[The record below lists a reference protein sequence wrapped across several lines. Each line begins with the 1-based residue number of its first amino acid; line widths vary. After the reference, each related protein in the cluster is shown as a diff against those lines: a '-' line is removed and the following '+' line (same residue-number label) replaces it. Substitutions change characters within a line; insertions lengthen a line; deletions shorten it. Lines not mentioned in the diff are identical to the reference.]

1 MTSSWNR
8 RNFLRALAGL
18 AAWATIPAHAS
29 PVEGR
34 LDRRNV
40 VRRHEPRVTR
50 FDPFSALTV
59 GNGRFAFS
67 ADLTGL
73 QTFADLCERDFPLCT
88 TAHWAWHTTPPP
100 PGVRPEN
107 FVFEEFEVDG
117 RKVDYATRATGQET
131 LYRWLRENPHRLHLG
146 QLSFARPDGQHR
158 PFAPEDLRHCMQH
171 LGLWHGKLTSQFE
184 WAGQPVVVRTC
195 CHPELDALAVEIESP
210 KLVDGALA
218 VALRFP
224 YGSPAVAMAD
234 WTAPDRHT
242 TELETRRARLLR
254 LVRTLDQT
262 RYHVVW
268 AWEDRAEVRPVGP
281 HLWVL
286 QAAGPVL
293 RFLLAF
299 SPEPLPRRLPSV
311 AATQTAAARHWAR
324 FWSTGG
330 AVDFEG
336 STDPRAEEL
345 ERRVV
350 LSQYNTALHC
360 AGPLPPA
367 ETGLLFNSWYGKFHL
382 EMHWWHVVHFVA
394 WNRFEHFA
402 RSLDYYHRILPEAR
416 ALARRQGY
424 SGARWPKMVGP
435 DGRDSPS
442 PVGPLLIWQQP
453 HPIYYAELCWRQQ
466 PHPRTLQAWQP
477 IVFETA
483 EFMASFPR
491 RDRLTGRYMLG
502 PPLKTVS
509 ENTDPR
515 TTRNPTFELAYW
527 RWGLQTAQHWR
538 RRLGLPR
545 EPRWQAVLQGLAPL
559 PVAEGLYLMQEGM
572 TDTYTR
578 WNWEHPALL
587 GALGMLPGYGVDPYI
602 MRRSVR
608 RVMETWQWE
617 RCWGWDFPM
626 TAMAAARCNEPELAV
641 EALLL
646 PVTKNRY
653 HPNGHNYQRP
663 GLTAY
668 LPGNG
673 GLLAAVALMA
683 AGWTGAPPLDAPGFP
698 KNGRWRVRC
707 ENIQPWL

>member
-1 MTSSWNR
+1 
-8 RNFLRALAGL
+8 
-18 AAWATIPAHAS
+18 
-29 PVEGR
+29 
-34 LDRRNV
+34 
-40 VRRHEPRVTR
+40 
-50 FDPFSALTV
+50 
-59 GNGRFAFS
+59 
-67 ADLTGL
+67 
-73 QTFADLCERDFPLCT
+73 
-88 TAHWAWHTTPPP
+88 
-100 PGVRPEN
+100 
-107 FVFEEFEVDG
+107 
-117 RKVDYATRATGQET
+117 
-131 LYRWLRENPHRLHLG
+131 
-146 QLSFARPDGQHR
+146 
-158 PFAPEDLRHCMQH
+158 
-171 LGLWHGKLTSQFE
+171 
-184 WAGQPVVVRTC
+184 
-195 CHPELDALAVEIESP
+195 
-210 KLVDGALA
+210 
-218 VALRFP
+218 
-224 YGSPAVAMAD
+224 
-234 WTAPDRHT
+234 
-242 TELETRRARLLR
+242 
-254 LVRTLDQT
+254 
-262 RYHVVW
+262 
-268 AWEDRAEVRPVGP
+268 
-281 HLWVL
+281 
-286 QAAGPVL
+286 
-293 RFLLAF
+293 
-299 SPEPLPRRLPSV
+299 
-311 AATQTAAARHWAR
+311 
-324 FWSTGG
+324 
-330 AVDFEG
+330 
-336 STDPRAEEL
+336 
-345 ERRVV
+345 
-350 LSQYNTALHC
+350 
-360 AGPLPPA
+360 
-367 ETGLLFNSWYGKFHL
+367 
-382 EMHWWHVVHFVA
+382 
-394 WNRFEHFA
+394 
-402 RSLDYYHRILPEAR
+402 
-416 ALARRQGY
+416 
-424 SGARWPKMVGP
+424 
-435 DGRDSPS
+435 
-442 PVGPLLIWQQP
+442 
-453 HPIYYAELCWRQQ
+453 
-466 PHPRTLQAWQP
+466 
-477 IVFETA
+477 
-483 EFMASFPR
+483 MASFPR

>member
-1 MTSSWNR
+1 MMPLWNR
-8 RNFLRALAGL
+8 RDFLRGVAGMT
-18 AAWATIPAHAS
+18 AWAATLARSAS
-29 PVEGR
+29 AGES
-34 LDRRNV
+34 LDRRAV
-40 VRRHEPRVTR
+40 VRRHEPHVHR
-50 FDPFSALTV
+50 FDPFAALSV
-59 GNGRFAFS
+59 GNGRFAFT

-73 QTFADLCERDFPLCT
+73 QTFAPQCEKDFPLCT

-100 PGVRPEN
+100 PGVNPDD
-107 FVFEEFEVDG
+107 FLYEEYETDG
-117 RKVDYATRATGQET
+117 RKVPYATRSTGQQT

-146 QLSFARPDGQHR
+146 QLSFSRPDR
-158 PFAPEDLRHCMQH
+158 PEAPFAPEELLHCHQH
-171 LGLWHGKLTSQFE
+171 LDLWQGLLTSRFE
-184 WAGQPVVVRTC
+184 WNGQPVHVRSC
-195 CHPELDALAVEIESP
+195 CHPELDALAFEIEAP
-210 KLVDGALA
+210 AFTRGTLALC
-218 VALRFP
+218 LRFP

-234 WTAPDRHT
+234 WSAPDRHF
-242 TELETRRARLLR
+242 TEVEARRPHQLRLLR
-254 LVRTLDQT
+254 TLDDA

-268 AWEDRAEVRPVGP
+268 AWEDPAELRSAGDHSWLLRPTGP
-281 HLWVL
+281 R
-286 QAAGPVL
+286 L
-293 RFLLAF
+293 RFVLAF
-299 SPEPLPRRLPSV
+299 SPQPLPRRLPTV
-311 AATQTAAARHWAR
+311 LAIQTSAARHWTR

-330 AVDFEG
+330 AVDLDG

-345 ERRVV
+345 ERRII

-382 EMHWWHVVHFVA
+382 EMHWWHAVHFVA
-394 WNRFEHFA
+394 WNRFDLFA
-402 RSLDYYHRILPEAR
+402 RSLDFYHRILPEAR
-416 ALARRQGY
+416 ALAQRQGY
-424 SGARWPKMVGP
+424 RGARWPKMVGP
-435 DGRDSPS
+435 EGRDSPS

-453 HPIYYAELCWRQQ
+453 HPIYYAELCWRQH
-466 PHPRTLQAWQP
+466 PHPRTLQTWRD

-483 EFMASFPR
+483 EFMASFAR
-491 RDRLTGRYMLG
+491 RDRATGRYVLG

-527 RWGLQTAQHWR
+527 RWGLQTAQLWR

-545 EPRWQAVLQGLAPL
+545 EPRWQAVLHGLAPL
-559 PVAEGLYLMQEGM
+559 PSADGLYLMQEGM

-587 GALGMLPGYGVDPYI
+587 GALGMLPGEGVDRDM
-602 MRRSVR
+602 MRRTVR
-608 RVMETWQWE
+608 CVMETWQWE
-617 RCWGWDFPM
+617 RCWGWDFPL
-626 TAMAAARCNEPELAV
+626 TAMAAARSGEPELAV

-646 PVTKNRY
+646 PVVKNRY

-683 AGWTGAPPLDAPGFP
+683 AGWTGAPPVHAPGFP
-698 KNGRWRVRC
+698 TNGRWRIRH
-707 ENIQPWL
+707 EGLRPWL